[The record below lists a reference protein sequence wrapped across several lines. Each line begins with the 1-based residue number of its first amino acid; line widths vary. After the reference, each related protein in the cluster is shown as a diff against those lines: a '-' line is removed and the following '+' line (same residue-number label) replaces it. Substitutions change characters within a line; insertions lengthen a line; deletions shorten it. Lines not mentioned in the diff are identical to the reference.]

1 MASIA
6 DFPVD
11 AMTWDAASDKG
22 VFKLMQASHP
32 KGYIALQLPPAT
44 LAFDVEDPKSPRMKL
59 RVTGDVIRSAST
71 HRKSGCSPTTPTTR
85 TTRSARSSPR
95 SGGARPKGLI
105 N

>member
-11 AMTWDAASDKG
+11 AMTWDAAIDKG
-22 VFKLMQASHP
+22 VFKLMQAKHS

-44 LAFDVEDPKSPRMKL
+44 LAFDVEDPKSHYDAPRMKL
-59 RVTGDVIRSAST
+59 RVTGDVRSA
-71 HRKSGCSPTTPTTR
+71 P
-85 TTRSARSSPR
+85 SSRR

>member
-44 LAFDVEDPKSPRMKL
+44 GGFGFRRHGPQVLL
-59 RVTGDVIRSAST
+59 R
-71 HRKSGCSPTTPTTR
+71 P
-85 TTRSARSSPR
+85 
-95 SGGARPKGLI
+95 
-105 N
+105 